1 MNQHQAVLQNFV
13 NAIARGEPLA
23 TPAAAGLA
31 SIELAN
37 AMLLSAWRGQVVSL
51 PLDAEAYES
60 ALQRRIASAS
70 LREPAALQANI
81 DMAKSYR

>member
-1 MNQHQAVLQNFV
+1 M
-13 NAIARGEPLA
+13 NAIAWGEPLA

-37 AMLLSAWRGQVVSL
+37 AMLLSAWRGEVVSL
-51 PLDAEAYES
+51 PLDAAAYES
-60 ALQRRIASAS
+60 ALQRKIASTS
-70 LREPAALQANI
+70 LREPAAIEAHI